1 MYMYLSFFFGG
12 GFSSFSLLLPFLSSI
27 SANAFPISS
36 IFYVFVLALFF
47 FLQNGSH
54 ISDHTSVCSLLIDT
68 ERTLALLQGLRA
80 AFMVQSL
87 PVLPEE
93 EESEKWLSMEIFSSG
108 LELQP
113 FLDRAHA
120 VVSESNDIGG
130 KRQMLKH
137 QGSMDTLRSF
147 VHGLVNNNCHD
158 ERVALFLTLIRAYC
172 QQKNMVIPLAE
183 QNPDHPVARFARL
196 FLVALLK
203 LHDLIETAVTLV
215 DQESTV
221 SKELKSPVHLPA
233 AIADICKLVHDA
245 KMLLVKAHQ
254 ESACS
259 YEEIC
264 LPAIDRCLFLIE
276 YIRSP
281 VINVMNILHRQ
292 QVTNLK
298 SRWHRLAKKALNWQ
312 RQEAQ
317 KDRQGQL
324 ADGTCV
330 SGAVDSVKEILYH
343 REHSKDQRQLAA
355 LHEVPCLVHVHVPVC
370 VLLHVWCPCTCRYTC
385 NITCT

>member
-1 MYMYLSFFFGG
+1 
-12 GFSSFSLLLPFLSSI
+12 
-27 SANAFPISS
+27 
-36 IFYVFVLALFF
+36 
-47 FLQNGSH
+47 
-54 ISDHTSVCSLLIDT
+54 
-68 ERTLALLQGLRA
+68 
-80 AFMVQSL
+80 MVQSL

-113 FLDRAHA
+113 FLDMIGG
-120 VVSESNDIGG
+120 SESNDVGG
-130 KRQMLKH
+130 KRKMLKH

-158 ERVALFLTLIRAYC
+158 ERVALFLSLVRAYC
-172 QQKNMVIPLAE
+172 QQKNMVIPIAE

-196 FLVALLK
+196 FLAALLK

-233 AIADICKLVHDA
+233 AIADICKMVHDA
-245 KMLLVKAHQ
+245 KVLLVKAHQ

-276 YIRSP
+276 YVRSP

-292 QVTNLK
+292 QITNLK
-298 SRWHRLAKKALNWQ
+298 SRWRRLAKKALNWQ
-312 RQEAQ
+312 RQQAQ
-317 KDRQGQL
+317 KDRQSQL
-324 ADGTCV
+324 AQTSV
-330 SGAVDSVKEILYH
+330 SGSVDSVKEILYH
-343 REHSKDQRQLAA
+343 REHSKDQKPVAA
-355 LHEVPCLVHVHVPVC
+355 LHEVLCLYVCFLYVRCISTVHSGFFYRC
-370 VLLHVWCPCTCRYTC
+370 Y
-385 NITCT
+385 